1 MFTNDA
7 VYERLDDMNLRLRAI
22 MGAMPGA
29 EERYQEMQ
37 KEKGLGAMEMT
48 HHPASGTHPSTVAN
62 DDGDD
67 LPHA

>member
-1 MFTNDA
+1 
-7 VYERLDDMNLRLRAI
+7 
-22 MGAMPGA
+22 MPEA

-37 KEKGLGAMEMT
+37 KKGIGAMEMA